1 MARLVVLYKT
11 PKDVGAF
18 DAYYFN
24 THVPIAKKIPGLRTY
39 EVSKGPVVT
48 PTGPSGVHLVATL
61 HFDDLSAIQRAFMS
75 PEGLGRRLR
84 CAKIRHRRRRHA
96 AVRQRRDLSDIARR
110 RLIIVDPGHDIE
122 AMVRRIDGGAGG
134 GFVKRL
140 IAR

>member
-48 PTGPSGVHLVATL
+48 PTGPSASDQH
-61 HFDDLSAIQRAFMS
+61 AIDSIAFHSEKRAAPDRYDGPALEFARGLQRGDRTHPKA
-75 PEGLGRRLR
+75 
-84 CAKIRHRRRRHA
+84 
-96 AVRQRRDLSDIARR
+96 
-110 RLIIVDPGHDIE
+110 
-122 AMVRRIDGGAGG
+122 
-134 GFVKRL
+134 
-140 IAR
+140 